1 MSTCHLLARIGAYY
15 DGEIGA
21 EERRRIEAHLASCP
35 VCRQELAGLRALS
48 ERLASATGPKLARDV
63 IGRIQGRIEG
73 ELNRSLL
80 RTARTLLA
88 LAACLF
94 LAFTVWAW
102 QVGPVAARPAAAW
115 ETVAV
120 SPQAE
125 PAVASDNPQLATAT
139 WIVQD
144 LRPGGRDAQ

>member
-1 MSTCHLLARIGAYY
+1 MSTCDLLARIGAYY
-15 DGEIGA
+15 DGEVGA

-35 VCRQELAGLRALS
+35 VCPEELAGLRALS
-48 ERLASATGPKLARDV
+48 GRLAAAAGPQLTQDV
-63 IGRIQGRIEG
+63 IGRIQARIDG
-73 ELNRSLL
+73 EVNRSLL

-94 LAFTVWAW
+94 LAFTIWAW
-102 QVGPVAARPAAAW
+102 QVGSVAAEPAAAW
-115 ETVAV
+115 EAVAV

-125 PAVASDNPQLATAT
+125 PAPAGDNPQVATAN

-144 LRPGGRDAQ
+144 LRTGGRDAQ